1 MPPRIPLHVRI
12 AISKLHDAG
21 LSQREIATRVGVN
34 KRAVNRIVQAYRD
47 EGRIEDAPRGAPPNA
62 TSADED
68 LLVVAAIADDP
79 FLTVPELKRC
89 LNLNASAGTIKRR
102 LQMAG
107 IRCRVTGQKPRFLRH
122 HRDSRLAFA
131 QEHRSWGREQWA
143 KVIFSGEASFCSRWD
158 GQRRTWRPAYCRY
171 DPEYIKQVESSGRC
185 ILNVWSCVS
194 HLGLGPLHR
203 IDGLLTA
210 QQYVEILG
218 DVMMPFAL
226 DGPFPDGVFLFQ
238 DEERSTI
245 HRADVVQQ
253 FLQEREVGV
262 LQWPP
267 EMWDLNVIEDVWTLL
282 TKLELRRR
290 RLEDSSTDT
299 LWTAL
304 SGAWQRLREQ
314 PHLVAS
320 LYDALP
326 GRVDETIS
334 ADGGHIP
341 AETSSRFSSCNE
353 SSLF

>member
-1 MPPRIPLHVRI
+1 M
-12 AISKLHDAG
+12 
-21 LSQREIATRVGVN
+21 
-34 KRAVNRIVQAYRD
+34 
-47 EGRIEDAPRGAPPNA
+47 
-62 TSADED
+62 
-68 LLVVAAIADDP
+68 
-79 FLTVPELKRC
+79 
-89 LNLNASAGTIKRR
+89 
-102 LQMAG
+102 
-107 IRCRVTGQKPRFLRH
+107 
-122 HRDSRLAFA
+122 
-131 QEHRSWGREQWA
+131 
-143 KVIFSGEASFCSRWD
+143 
-158 GQRRTWRPAYCRY
+158 
-171 DPEYIKQVESSGRC
+171 ESSGRC

-238 DEERSTI
+238 DEERSSL
-245 HRADVVQQ
+245 HRADVVEK

-326 GRVDETIS
+326 GRVCEIIS

-341 AETSSRFSSCNE
+341 AET
-353 SSLF
+353 